1 MKKLILALLILP
13 FLAPAQEVD
22 FSKLAPMTV
31 TSVFDG
37 DGFKGFWKDSTRG
50 EIRLL
55 GVDTPEKIG
64 FSTKAQ
70 PYGNAAG
77 DSLRALVK
85 GKVVDLDTITI
96 KGANQRDVFGRLIA
110 VAYLKD
116 TTNVNFHIVDRGWG
130 WAVSY
135 PNLRHPQI
143 TYVLKVAQRKAREAN
158 RGLWEGGGQRTP
170 TWWRKTYS
178 IFR

>member
-1 MKKLILALLILP
+1 MFLP

-22 FSKLAPMTV
+22 FSKLVPFTV

-37 DGFKGFWKDSTRG
+37 DGFKGFWKDSTKG

-55 GVDTPEKIG
+55 CVDAPEKRG
-64 FSTKAQ
+64 YSTKAQ
-70 PYGNAAG
+70 AYGNEAG

-85 GKVVDLDTITI
+85 GKTVYLDTLTI
-96 KGANQRDVFGRLIA
+96 KGANQRDAFGRLIA

-158 RGLWEGGGQRTP
+158 RGLWAGSGQITP
-170 TWWRKTYS
+170 TRHRKTYS